1 MNKRELNSIYSELE
15 VSTAVMVRYLDDMA
29 GLNYTVGFY
38 NGHYSKNAQGEYER
52 EFYPIPVISVAG
64 VCDIEIEPDA
74 IAVSS
79 KLKRETALLFDY
91 NALKEYKFE
100 VYGVEDYLADYYVN
114 RDVDKLLENIGNSQ
128 EREIA
133 YRFTF
138 GKSSDF
144 KQVARLTLFLRSNGF
159 YY

>member
-1 MNKRELNSIYSELE
+1 MRECE
-15 VSTAVMVRYLDDMA
+15 
-29 GLNYTVGFY
+29 
-38 NGHYSKNAQGEYER
+38 
-52 EFYPIPVISVAG
+52 
-64 VCDIEIEPDA
+64 IEIEPDA